1 MGKVVEKI
9 KVWNFVDP
17 QKYLETEA
25 LVDTGATLLAL
36 PANFIKNL
44 SLRKMRTV
52 PVRYAN
58 NQIESRDL
66 YAAVTLEILGRSAT
80 FDVLELPEGS
90 QSLIGQIPLEALD
103 LVVNPKSGKLSPN
116 PLSPDAPMMDLI

>member
-1 MGKVVEKI
+1 MEKI
-9 KVWNFVDP
+9 NVWNIFDP

-36 PANFIKNL
+36 PANFIKRL
-44 SLRKMRTV
+44 SLRKMRAV

-66 YAAVTLEILGRSAT
+66 YTAVTLEILGRSAT

>member
-1 MGKVVEKI
+1 MGKVMEKI
-9 KVWNFVDP
+9 KVWNIFDP

-36 PANFIKNL
+36 PANFIKRL
-44 SLRKMRTV
+44 SLRKMRAV

-66 YAAVTLEILGRSAT
+66 YTAVTLEILGRSAT

>member
-1 MGKVVEKI
+1 MEKI
-9 KVWNFVDP
+9 KVWNIFDP

-36 PANFIKNL
+36 PANLIKNL
-44 SLRKMRTV
+44 SLRKMRAV

>member
-1 MGKVVEKI
+1 MEKI
-9 KVWNFVDP
+9 KVWNIFDP

-36 PANFIKNL
+36 PANLIKNL
-44 SLRKMRTV
+44 SLRKMRAV

-66 YAAVTLEILGRSAT
+66 YTAVTLEILGRSAT

>member
-1 MGKVVEKI
+1 MEKI
-9 KVWNFVDP
+9 KVWNIFDP

-36 PANFIKNL
+36 PANFIKRL
-44 SLRKMRTV
+44 SLRKMRAV

>member
-1 MGKVVEKI
+1 MEKI

-36 PANFIKNL
+36 PANFIKRL
-44 SLRKMRTV
+44 SLRKMRAV

>member
-1 MGKVVEKI
+1 MEKI
-9 KVWNFVDP
+9 KVWNIFDP

-25 LVDTGATLLAL
+25 LVDKGATLLAL
-36 PANFIKNL
+36 PANFIKRL
-44 SLRKMRTV
+44 SLRKMRAV

-66 YAAVTLEILGRSAT
+66 YTAVTLEILGRSAT

>member
-1 MGKVVEKI
+1 MEKI
-9 KVWNFVDP
+9 KVWNIFDP

-25 LVDTGATLLAL
+25 PVDTGATLLAL
-36 PANFIKNL
+36 PANFIKRL
-44 SLRKMRTV
+44 SLRKMRAV

-66 YAAVTLEILGRSAT
+66 YTAVTLEILGRSAT

>member
-1 MGKVVEKI
+1 MEKI
-9 KVWNFVDP
+9 KVWNIFDP

-36 PANFIKNL
+36 PANFIKRL
-44 SLRKMRTV
+44 SLRKMRAV

-66 YAAVTLEILGRSAT
+66 YTAVTLEILGRSAT